1 MILKLLMSSNL
12 FKGIGIASIGALIL
26 SPDTLF
32 MRWSEMDVW
41 SMLTWRG
48 IEMGII
54 LILFSSCFKI
64 FRNNFKNVFSPVGL
78 WIISSQILS
87 SFFFTYGVAETSVSL
102 ILFCLATS
110 PIFASLFSIL
120 ILHEKTTKATWVVAC
135 FALIGVGI
143 AVINGDQVANAPQ
156 GSVLIGTICGI
167 GASASLGLSLVFL
180 RLQPNI
186 PAMTVTGISAL
197 GNGLIGLLI
206 VSPSLLFQGDIISI
220 SFSGLVILP
229 ISFACLTFATR
240 YTPASNIGLL
250 MLLETALG
258 PFWVWLG
265 TNETP
270 NLLMILG
277 GAVVILSLAWYILV
291 DQIKIS
297 FRKPR

>member
-1 MILKLLMSSNL
+1 MNFSISGNL

-48 IEMGII
+48 LEMGII

-64 FRNNFKNVFSPVGL
+64 YRSKYKNIYSPVGL
-78 WIISSQILS
+78 SIIISQIISSLL
-87 SFFFTYGVAETSVSL
+87 FTYGIAETSVSL

-110 PIFASLFSIL
+110 PIFASLFSIF
-120 ILHEKTTKATWVVAC
+120 ILGEKTNRATWITAF
-135 FALIGVGI
+135 FALVGVGI
-143 AVINGDQVANAPQ
+143 AVLNGDDVINAPQ

-167 GASASLGLSLVFL
+167 GASATLGLSLVLL
-180 RLQPNI
+180 RFKPNV
-186 PAMTVTGISAL
+186 PAMTVTGVSAL
-197 GNGLIGLLI
+197 GNGFIGLLF
-206 VSPSLLFQGDIISI
+206 VEPNLLFQGDILSI

-258 PFWVWLG
+258 PFWVWVG
-265 TNETP
+265 TTETP
-270 NLLMILG
+270 NLFMILG
-277 GAVVILSLAWYILV
+277 GVIVISSLAWYILIN
-291 DQIKIS
+291 QIKFSIT
-297 FRKPR
+297 K